1 MYICVQ
7 IKLSTMHKSLFR
19 TLAGVYLLFVC
30 PVFLLAAPRQPE
42 PVQRELQQ
50 SLPLSQI
57 TLSGHLGEMLDICLK
72 KRVIGQDIDEITD
85 IYKVRT
91 ESNRWQTE
99 FWGKWMLGAAP
110 LYALTANPELG
121 AMMQSSTQTVVA
133 TQSADG
139 YIGNYAPDKHLEQ
152 WDVWGRKYTLSGI
165 LLQYRQESDKSR
177 RKELLASAVRLANHL
192 MSEVGSEP
200 GKKSIISVGNYR
212 GMAASSVLEPIV
224 WLYRET
230 LEKRY
235 LDFALYIVTSWETAD
250 GPGLIAKA
258 LAGVHVADRF
268 PHPKS
273 WFSVENGMK
282 AYEMMSCYQGLL
294 ELWKVTGNA
303 TYLAVVEAVANDIAQ
318 TEINAAGSGSAFEC
332 WYHGIP
338 LQTEPTYHMMETC
351 VTTTWMRL
359 CQSLLLATGKPL
371 YADWL
376 ERTLYNAFLGSMHP
390 ETALFTK
397 YSPLSGTRGAG
408 EDQCGVHTN
417 CCIANGPR
425 GFATIPE
432 TLLTQSADTL
442 CVNLYV
448 PSVSVVSGP
457 GEKSSF
463 AIEQITDYPATGRVE
478 LSVRASKSRSYV
490 LKCRIPS
497 WSRRTS
503 VTVNGEE
510 IGAVTPGSYLVLSRV
525 WNQGDKVVL
534 EFDMEPR
541 TLQNGRYV
549 AFERGP
555 VLLARDARF
564 DDGPIDE
571 SVGAPG
577 TAPVELVPVKEGLPA
592 GIWLGFTTKL
602 VLGTNLERE
611 FGQPRPVHFC
621 DFASAGNT
629 WDNHSRYRVWLPV
642 SLNVTRADYRSYNIP

>member
-1 MYICVQ
+1 
-7 IKLSTMHKSLFR
+7 MHKLFFR
-19 TLAGVYLLFVC
+19 TVSAACLLFIS
-30 PVFLLAAPRQPE
+30 PLFLSATPAQPE
-42 PVQRELQQ
+42 KEQDQEQRQSQQ
-50 SLPLSQI
+50 SLTLSQI
-57 TLSGHLGEMLDICLK
+57 ALSGRLGQMLDICLK
-72 KRVIGQDIDEITD
+72 NRVMGQDMAEITD
-85 IYKVRT
+85 IFKVRT

-121 AMMQSSTQTVVA
+121 KMMQSSTQAVVA

-165 LLQYRQESDKSR
+165 LLQYRRESDKAH
-177 RKELLASAVRLANHL
+177 RKALLASAVALANHL
-192 MSEVGSEP
+192 MSEVGSGP
-200 GKKSIISVGNYR
+200 GKKSIVAVGNYR

-230 LEKRY
+230 LDKRY
-235 LDFALYIVTSWETAD
+235 LDFSLYIVKSWEEEG

-258 LAGVHVADRF
+258 VAGVHVADRY

-294 ELWKVTGNA
+294 ELYKVTGNS
-303 TYLAVVEAVANDIAQ
+303 TYLAVVEAVAQDIAN

-359 CQSLLLATGKPL
+359 CQSLLLTTGKPL

-390 ETALFTK
+390 GSALFTK
-397 YSPLSGTRGAG
+397 YSPMSGTRGAG
-408 EDQCGVHTN
+408 EDQCGLHTN

-432 TLLTQSADTL
+432 TLITRAADTL

-448 PSVSVVSGP
+448 PSVSVVSAP
-457 GEKSSF
+457 DDKARF
-463 AIEQITDYPATGRVE
+463 AIEQKTDYPATGRVE
-478 LSVRASKSRSYV
+478 LTIQASKSRPVV

-497 WSRRTS
+497 WSGRTS
-503 VTVNGEE
+503 VMVNGAE
-510 IGAVTPGSYLVLSRV
+510 IGAVKPGSYLAISRE
-525 WNQGDKVVL
+525 WNNGDKIVL
-534 EFDMEPR
+534 QFDMEPR
-541 TLQNGRYV
+541 TLQIGRFV

-555 VLLARDARF
+555 LLLARDTRF
-564 DDGPIDE
+564 ADGPIDE

-577 TAPVELVPVKEGLPA
+577 NAPVELVPVTEGLPA

-611 FGQPRPVHFC
+611 FGAPREVHFC

-629 WDNHSRYRVWLPV
+629 WDAHSRYRVWLPV
-642 SLNVTRADYRSYNIP
+642 SLNVTRSGYRSYNIP